1 MHVISFR
8 WWNMPGGS
16 CVSGDGG
23 MIRHSVVRSLS
34 EEVTFALSPIGN
46 GKSFLRCT

>member
-34 EEVTFALSPIGN
+34 EEVTFALSPTGN